1 LQAKPGHQ
9 RKVHAL
15 QRQIA
20 RLEQR
25 LHSLHLLSRRYTTGR
40 VAVVLGG
47 LCATLI
53 AERLLNTGVGL
64 IIAGLCTS
72 GFLSLAAFH
81 KRVKTRI
88 AHYTIW
94 RRLKAGHVARLQR
107 DWERIPR
114 SPQGPEEPEHL
125 FAADLNIT
133 GERSLLQLL
142 DTTMSQ
148 GGSARLRTWLLQP
161 ILDATQI
168 HARQERVRELV
179 PLAAFRD
186 HLALCGTLV
195 ARTPGARW
203 EGEHVLAW
211 LQRHTAP
218 PSLAR
223 WVVLL
228 GLLAAIN
235 IVLMSL
241 HALAVLPAWWPLSLF
256 LYLVLYQYKHGE
268 AHDLFVDAH
277 HLEQVLEHLRGV
289 LLYLET
295 RKYSGTPHLATLCA
309 PFWRPAQRPS
319 VALKRIARIAG
330 AAGVQHSH
338 LMGFL
343 INALVPWDLYFV
355 HRLNRYKEAIKN
367 DLPAWID
374 TWYELEALN
383 ALAHFGYLHPDF
395 VFPDVLPVTT
405 PAAQPILRARGLG
418 HPLLPTEVRVCND
431 FTFTHLGEIA
441 LITGSNMS
449 GKSTFL
455 RTLGVNLCL
464 AYAGAPVNATALQT
478 VLLRLFTC
486 IKISDS
492 VTDGISYFYAEVRRL
507 KALLS
512 ALTAAEPIGATASAQ
527 GRQALP
533 LCFLIDEIFRGTNN
547 RERLIGSQAYIH
559 ALTRGHGVGVISTH
573 DLELVTLA
581 DSVPRIHNYHFREE
595 VHDGRMIF
603 DYQLRL
609 GPCPTTNALKIMQ
622 MEGLPVNADRG
633 CAL

>member
-1 LQAKPGHQ
+1 LQAEHRQQ

-25 LHSLHLLSRRYTTGR
+25 LHSLNLLSRRCTKGR
-40 VAVVLGG
+40 VAVVLVG
-47 LCATLI
+47 LCTTLI
-53 AERLLNTGVGL
+53 AERLLSTGVGL
-64 IIAGLCTS
+64 LTAGLFII
-72 GFLSLAAFH
+72 GFLSVAAFH
-81 KRVKTRI
+81 NRIKTRLWR
-88 AHYTIW
+88 YTLW
-94 RRLKAGHVARLQR
+94 CRLKATHIARLRR

-114 SPQGPEEPEHL
+114 SPQGPEESEHL
-125 FAADLNIT
+125 FAADLNLT

-142 DTTMSQ
+142 DTTTSQ

-161 ILDATQI
+161 ILDVTHI

-186 HLALCGTLV
+186 HLALCGALV
-195 ARTPGARW
+195 ARATDTRW
-203 EGEHVLAW
+203 AGEPVLAW
-211 LQRHTAP
+211 LQRHVAP

-228 GLLAAIN
+228 GLLAATN
-235 IVLMSL
+235 MVLMSL
-241 HALAVLPAWWPLSLF
+241 HALALLPAWWPLSLA
-256 LYLVLYQYKHGE
+256 LYLTLYLYKHGE
-268 AHDLFVDAH
+268 AHDLFVDAYR
-277 HLEQVLEHLRGV
+277 LEQALEHLRAV

-295 RKYSGTPHLATLCA
+295 RKYSGTPHLAALCA
-309 PFWRPAQRPS
+309 PFWRAAQRPS
-319 VALKRIARIAG
+319 MALKRIARIAG
-330 AAGVQHSH
+330 SAGVQQSN
-338 LMGFL
+338 LLGFL

-355 HRLNRYKEAIKN
+355 HRLNQYKEAIKH
-367 DLPAWID
+367 DLPVWID

-405 PAAQPILRARGLG
+405 LTAQPILRARGLG
-418 HPLLPTEVRVCND
+418 HPLLPPEGRVCND
-431 FTFTHLGEIA
+431 FALGHVGEIA

-455 RTLGVNLCL
+455 RTLGVNLSL

-478 VLLRLFTC
+478 ALLRLFTC
-486 IKISDS
+486 IKVSDS

-507 KALLS
+507 KALLR
-512 ALTAAEPIGATASAQ
+512 ALVAAEPI
-527 GRQALP
+527 P

-573 DLELVTLA
+573 DLELITLA
-581 DSVPRIHNYHFREE
+581 DTVPRIHNYHFREE
-595 VHDGRMIF
+595 VHDGRMVF
-603 DYQLRL
+603 DYRLRL

-622 MEGLPVNADRG
+622 MEGLPVDVDG
-633 CAL
+633 QCGL